1 MTRRATKGHRRR
13 TLVQYAEEP
22 KEAQR
27 GQPETNGTETLT
39 DFPASGHLDQFID
52 GLFPNAATDDF
63 EVVDCG
69 RYCFITVICR

>member
-1 MTRRATKGHRRR
+1 M
-13 TLVQYAEEP
+13 QYAEEP

-27 GQPETNGTETLT
+27 GQPETTGTETLT
-39 DFPASGHLDQFID
+39 DFPASRHLAQVFD

-69 RYCFITVICR
+69 RYCFITVISR